1 MSIPHLTIAGVTARP
16 VIAPLVRPVRTAVGT
31 IPSAPLVLIDVN
43 TREGVTGSAYI
54 FAYTPAALLAL
65 NRLVVDIGEELTGSA
80 VAPRDVMRHFD
91 RRFRLIGWQGLIG
104 MAVSGIDM
112 ALWDALGR
120 AAGEPLVRLLG
131 GSPRRIEAYDSYGAI
146 DPKSDAET
154 LLSSVESGFKAI
166 KIKVGEGNLARD
178 VATIGGVREIVGDDV
193 RLMVDYNQSLE
204 VSEAIRRINE
214 LAEFNLHWI
223 EEPVKAE
230 DMAGHAQVRAATK
243 APIQAGENWWFPSG
257 MASAIALGASDHVM
271 PDLMKIGGITGWM
284 AAVSLAE
291 AAGLP
296 VSSHIF
302 PEASAHVMAVTSTA
316 HMVEWLDLAGAVLS
330 EPIKPADGYITP
342 RGPGL
347 GLHWDEKAVARFAA
361 AK

>member
-1 MSIPHLTIAGVTARP
+1 MAIPHLTIAGFTARP

-54 FAYTPAALLAL
+54 FAYTQVALPAL
-65 NRLVVDIGEELTGSA
+65 NRLVEDIGAELIGTA

-131 GSPRRIEAYDSYGAI
+131 GSPRPIEAYDSYGAI
-146 DPKSDAET
+146 DPKTDPET
-154 LLSSVESGFKAI
+154 LLSSVASGFKAI
-166 KIKVGEGNLARD
+166 KIKLGEGD
-178 VATIGGVREIVGDDV
+178 VAHDVAIARAVRGIIGDDV
-193 RLMVDYNQSLE
+193 RLMADYNQSLD
-204 VSEAIRRINE
+204 VPEAIRRINR
-214 LAEFNLHWI
+214 LSEFNLHWV
-223 EEPVKAE
+223 EEPVHAE
-230 DMAGHAQVRAATK
+230 NLIGHAQVRAATE
-243 APIQAGENWWFPSG
+243 APIQAGENWWFPAG
-257 MASAIALGASDHVM
+257 MASAIASGASDHAM

-284 AAVSLAE
+284 AAASLAE

-296 VSSHIF
+296 ISSHIF
-302 PEASAHVMAVTSTA
+302 PEASAHVMAVSPTA
-316 HMVEWLDLAGAVLS
+316 HMVEWLDLAGAILA
-330 EPIKPADGYITP
+330 EPVKPVDGYITP

-347 GLHWDEKAVARFAA
+347 GLRWNEKAVAQFAA
-361 AK
+361 G